1 MNKISDYPTR
11 QWCKAIV
18 ISLIFGT
25 IMVLSVVAPALA
37 HRVEPSEGLMLIDYR
52 HLNGGKDGVA
62 LVELDPES
70 PRFGQIVRKR
80 SMGRG
85 VLPHHLYFN
94 RDETR
99 LYSTSLNAPYLF
111 EIAYRKDRHGRPHL
125 GRIKPIDTGGN
136 KVGEDMY
143 FSEDG
148 SRFYVTFLMG
158 QSGDRDGSI
167 GVFDIETNE
176 LIETIRAPEP
186 EDGSLVPPFILYPH
200 GISAN
205 EELSFLMVTS
215 ESHQDHVTGIG
226 NTVTLIDFDTHEL
239 LKTYRVADSAT
250 DLSDVVE
257 VLLLRDEFP
266 PYALATT
273 VIGGDIWV
281 AAYNAATGLFD
292 EFEKKVQ
299 GEDQGFGVP
308 LELYIHENSQGE
320 KELYVSFAAPGAINV
335 YSLDELPELP
345 LKRTLLTGAGAHHIA
360 FFETRSG
367 REVLV
372 SQNNLI
378 NLEGLNDGT
387 LMVVDIYTGEILGTL
402 DMAGEYGLMPESVE
416 WAFGHGADVHH

>member
-1 MNKISDYPTR
+1 MNKKYEYNMS
-11 QWCKAIV
+11 QWCKAIAA
-18 ISLIFGT
+18 LLFFGT
-25 IMVLSVVAPALA
+25 MMVLSDAAPVSA
-37 HRVEPSEGLMLIDYR
+37 HRYKTSDGLMLVDYR

-62 LVELDPES
+62 LVELDPDS
-70 PRFGQIVRKR
+70 PRFGHIIKKR
-80 SMGRG
+80 SMGEG
-85 VLPHHLYFN
+85 VLPHHVYFN

-99 LYSTSLNAPYLF
+99 LYSTALNAPYLY
-111 EIAYRKDRHGRPHL
+111 EIGYWKERHGRPHL

-148 SRFYVTFLMG
+148 SRFYVTFLSG
-158 QSGDRDGSI
+158 QGGERDGSI
-167 GVFDIETNE
+167 GVFDAKTNA

-186 EDGSLVPPFILYPH
+186 ADGSLEPPFILYPH

-205 EELSFLMVTS
+205 EELDFLMVTS
-215 ESHQDHVTGIG
+215 ESHPDHVTGIG
-226 NTVTLIDFDTHEL
+226 NTVTLVDFDTHEL

-273 VIGGDIWV
+273 VAGGDIWV

-345 LKRTLLTGAGAHHIA
+345 LKRTLMTGAGAHHMA

-378 NLEGLNDGT
+378 NLAGLNDGT
-387 LMVVDIYTGEILGTL
+387 LMVVDIYSGEILGTL
-402 DMAGEYGLMPESVE
+402 DMAAEYGLMPESIE